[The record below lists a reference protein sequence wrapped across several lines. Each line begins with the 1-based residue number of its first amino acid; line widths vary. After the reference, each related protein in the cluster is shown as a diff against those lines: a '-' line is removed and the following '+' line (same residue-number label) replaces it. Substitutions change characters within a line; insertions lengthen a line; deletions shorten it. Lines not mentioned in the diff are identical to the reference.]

1 MNTSMTIQH
10 ITSILFLLMMCIVRL
25 AAALSLTPVF
35 AKQYIMGMGR
45 NVVIFAM
52 ALPVFH
58 VIYPTLPSM
67 ETLPVLVVILIIC
80 KEVIIGALLG
90 YLSGFIFYVTDSVGF
105 VIDIQRGSSQAMTFD
120 PVAGSQTSLLG
131 SFLTQMIATLFFT
144 MGGFL
149 FFIGVVYKTYVIWPV
164 FTFFPTFN
172 VNFPA
177 FMMSFVDEIM
187 EVVFCF
193 SAPIL
198 IVLFLAEF
206 GLGMISRFAPQLN
219 VFFMAMPVKS
229 WLSMFFLFFYFSLL
243 GKLFHYYFFTQSKLS
258 FFINHFFK

>member
-1 MNTSMTIQH
+1 MNIGVQQLTSV
-10 ITSILFLLMMCIVRL
+10 LFLMMMCIVRL

-52 ALPVFH
+52 ALPLFPVL
-58 VIYPTLPSM
+58 YPTLPAG
-67 ETLPVLVVILIIC
+67 TLPIALIILLIC
-80 KEVIIGALLG
+80 KEVMIGALLG
-90 YLSGFIFYVTDSVGF
+90 YLSGFIFYIADSVGF
-105 VIDIQRGSSQAMTFD
+105 IIDIQRGSSMAMTFD

-149 FFIGVVYKTYVIWPV
+149 FFVGIIYKSYVIWPV
-164 FTFFPTFN
+164 FTFFPTFD

-177 FMMSFVDEIM
+177 FIMSFVDEIM
-187 EVVFCF
+187 EVLFCF

-206 GLGMISRFAPQLN
+206 G
-219 VFFMAMPVKS
+219 
-229 WLSMFFLFFYFSLL
+229 
-243 GKLFHYYFFTQSKLS
+243 
-258 FFINHFFK
+258 

>member
-1 MNTSMTIQH
+1 METGLEQVTSV
-10 ITSILFLLMMCIVRL
+10 LFSMMICIIRL

-35 AKQYIMGMGR
+35 AKQYIMGTGR

-52 ALPVFH
+52 ALPLFH
-58 VIYPTLPSM
+58 VVYPTLP
-67 ETLPVLVVILIIC
+67 TTPLPLLILFVTIC
-80 KEVIIGALLG
+80 KEVIIGAMLG

-105 VIDIQRGSSQAMTFD
+105 IVDIQRGSSQAMTFD

-131 SFLTQMIATLFFT
+131 SFLTQMIATLFFS

-149 FFIGVVYKTYVIWPV
+149 FYIGLIYKTYVIWPV
-164 FTFFPTFN
+164 FTFFPSFN

-177 FMMSFVDEIM
+177 FMMSFADEIM
-187 EVVFCF
+187 ETVFCF

-198 IVLFLAEF
+198 IGLFLAEF
-206 GLGMISRFAPQLN
+206 GFGMISRFAPQLN

-229 WLSMFFLFFYFSLL
+229 WLSMFFLLFYFSLL
-243 GKLFHYYFFTQSKLS
+243 GKLFHYYFFTQSRLS
-258 FFINHFFK
+258 FFVDHFLK

>member
-1 MNTSMTIQH
+1 MTGIQH
-10 ITSILFLLMMCIVRL
+10 LTSILFMMMLCIVRL
-25 AAALSLTPVF
+25 AATLSLMPVF

-52 ALPVFH
+52 ALPLFH
-58 VIYPTLPSM
+58 LLYPTLPSADIP
-67 ETLPVLVVILIIC
+67 LLVLIAIIC

-105 VIDIQRGSSQAMTFD
+105 IIDIQRGSSQAMTFD
-120 PVAGSQTSLLG
+120 PIAGSQTSLLG
-131 SFLTQMIATLFFT
+131 SFLTQMITTLFFS
-144 MGGFL
+144 MGGFM
-149 FFIGVVYKTYVIWPV
+149 FFLGVIYKTYVLWPV

-172 VNFPA
+172 VDFA
-177 FMMSFVDEIM
+177 TFIMSFTDEVM
-187 EVVFCF
+187 EVILCF
-193 SAPIL
+193 AAPIL

-229 WLSMFFLFFYFSLL
+229 WLSMFFLLFYFSLL
-243 GKLFHYYFFTQSKLS
+243 GKLCRYYFFTQSKLS
-258 FFINHFFK
+258 LFINKFFH

>member
-1 MNTSMTIQH
+1 MGIES
-10 ITSILFLLMMCIVRL
+10 ITSVLFSMMMCIIRL

-35 AKQYIMGMGR
+35 AKQYVMGMGR
-45 NVVIFAM
+45 NVIIFAM
-52 ALPVFH
+52 ALPLFH
-58 VIYPTLPSM
+58 ALYPTLPKGQIP
-67 ETLPVLVVILIIC
+67 LLILFVIIC
-80 KEVIIGALLG
+80 KEVIIGAMLG
-90 YLSGFIFYVTDSVGF
+90 FLSGFIFYVTDSVGF
-105 VIDIQRGSSQAMTFD
+105 IIDIQRGSSQAMTFD

-131 SFLTQMIATLFFT
+131 SFLTQMIATLFFS

-149 FFIGVVYKTYVIWPV
+149 FFLGVIYETYIIWPV

-177 FMMSFVDEIM
+177 FMMSLVDDIM
-187 EVVFCF
+187 EAIFCF

-229 WLSMFFLFFYFSLL
+229 WLSMFFLLFYFSLL
-243 GKLFHYYFFTQSKLS
+243 GRLFEHHFFTQSKLS
-258 FFINHFFK
+258 FFVRHFLR

>member
-1 MNTSMTIQH
+1 M
-10 ITSILFLLMMCIVRL
+10 LLCIVRL
-25 AAALSLTPVF
+25 AAALSLMPVF

-52 ALPVFH
+52 ALPLFH
-58 VIYPTLPSM
+58 VVYPTLPVES
-67 ETLPVLVVILIIC
+67 LSAFVVFATVC
-80 KEVIIGALLG
+80 KEVIIGVLLG

-105 VIDIQRGSSQAMTFD
+105 IIDIQRGSSQAMTFD
-120 PVAGSQTSLLG
+120 PIAGSQTSLLG
-131 SFLTQMIATLFFT
+131 SFLTQMVATLFFT

-149 FFIGVVYKTYVIWPV
+149 FFLGVIYKTYVIWPV

-172 VNFPA
+172 VNFA
-177 FMMSFVDEIM
+177 TFMMSFVDEIM
-187 EVVFCF
+187 EVIFCF

-229 WLSMFFLFFYFSLL
+229 WLSMFFLLFYFSLL
-243 GKLFHYYFFTQSKLS
+243 GKLFNHYFFTQSKLS
-258 FFINHFFK
+258 LFINKFFH

>member
-1 MNTSMTIQH
+1 METGLEQV
-10 ITSILFLLMMCIVRL
+10 TSILFLMMMCIIRL

-35 AKQYIMGMGR
+35 AKQYIMGTGR

-52 ALPVFH
+52 ALPLFH
-58 VIYPTLPSM
+58 VVYPTLP
-67 ETLPVLVVILIIC
+67 TTQLPLLILFVTIC
-80 KEVIIGALLG
+80 KEVIIGAMLG

-105 VIDIQRGSSQAMTFD
+105 IIDIQRGSSQAMTFD
-120 PVAGSQTSLLG
+120 PIAGSQTSLLG

-149 FFIGVVYKTYVIWPV
+149 FFLGVIYKTYVVWPV
-164 FTFFPTFN
+164 FTFFPSFN

-177 FMMSFVDEIM
+177 FMMSFADEIM
-187 EVVFCF
+187 EAVFCF

-229 WLSMFFLFFYFSLL
+229 WLSVFFLLFYFSLL
-243 GKLFHYYFFTQSKLS
+243 GKLFHYHFFTQSKLS
-258 FFINHFFK
+258 FFVDHFLK

>member
-1 MNTSMTIQH
+1 MGIESVTSV
-10 ITSILFLLMMCIVRL
+10 LFLMMMCIIRL

-35 AKQYIMGMGR
+35 AKQYNMGMGR
-45 NVVIFAM
+45 NVIIFAM
-52 ALPVFH
+52 SLPHFHAL
-58 VIYPTLPSM
+58 YPTLP
-67 ETLPVLVVILIIC
+67 TTQIPLLILFVTIC
-80 KEVIIGALLG
+80 KEVIIGAMLG
-90 YLSGFIFYVTDSVGF
+90 FLSGFIFYVTDSVGF
-105 VIDIQRGSSQAMTFD
+105 IIDIQRGSSQAMTFD
-120 PVAGSQTSLLG
+120 PVAGSQTLLLG
-131 SFLTQMIATLFFT
+131 SFLTQMIATLFFS

-149 FFIGVVYKTYVIWPV
+149 FFLGVIYETYIIWPV

-177 FMMSFVDEIM
+177 FMMSLVDDIM
-187 EVVFCF
+187 EVIFCF

-229 WLSMFFLFFYFSLL
+229 WLSMFFLLFYFSLL
-243 GKLFHYYFFTQSKLS
+243 GRLFEYHFFTQSKLS
-258 FFINHFFK
+258 FFVRHFLR

>member
-1 MNTSMTIQH
+1 MTGIQH
-10 ITSILFLLMMCIVRL
+10 ITSILMMMMLCIVRL
-25 AAALSLTPVF
+25 AAALSLMPVF

-52 ALPVFH
+52 ALPLFH
-58 VIYPTLPSM
+58 VVYPEFPS
-67 ETLPVLVVILIIC
+67 TQIPLLILFVTIC

-90 YLSGFIFYVTDSVGF
+90 YLSGFIFYAADSVGF
-105 VIDIQRGSSQAMTFD
+105 VVDIQRGSSMAMTFD
-120 PVAGSQTSLLG
+120 PVAGSQTSLIG
-131 SFLTQMIATLFFT
+131 SFLTQMTATLFFT

-149 FFIGVVYKTYVIWPV
+149 FFIGIVYQTYVIWPV
-164 FTFFPTFN
+164 FSFYPTFD
-172 VNFPA
+172 VDFPM
-177 FMMSFVDEIM
+177 FMMSFVDDLMEII
-187 EVVFCF
+187 FCF

-229 WLSMFFLFFYFSLL
+229 WLSMFFLLFYFSLL
-243 GKLFHYYFFTQSKLS
+243 GQLFREYFFTQSKLML
-258 FFINHFFK
+258 FVRNFFK

>member
-1 MNTSMTIQH
+1 
-10 ITSILFLLMMCIVRL
+10 MMMLCIVRL

-45 NVVIFAM
+45 NVIIFAM
-52 ALPVFH
+52 ALPLFYV
-58 VIYPTLPSM
+58 VYPTLPKID
-67 ETLPVLVVILIIC
+67 ELPLLIFFLIIC
-80 KEVIIGALLG
+80 KEVVIGILLG
-90 YLSGFIFYVTDSVGF
+90 YLSGFIFYITDSLGF
-105 VIDIQRGSSQAMTFD
+105 IIDIQRGSSQAMIFD
-120 PVAGSQTSLLG
+120 PVASSQTSLLG

-149 FFIGVVYKTYVIWPV
+149 FFLSVIYKTYVIWPV
-164 FTFFPTFN
+164 FTFFPTFD
-172 VNFPA
+172 VNFPV

-187 EVVFCF
+187 EVIFCF

-229 WLSMFFLFFYFSLL
+229 WLSMFFLLFYFSML
-243 GKLFHYYFFTQSKLS
+243 GELFNYYFFAQSKLS

>member
-1 MNTSMTIQH
+1 MIGMPE
-10 ITSILFLLMMCIVRL
+10 ITSVLLRMLLCIVRL
-25 AAALSLTPVF
+25 AAALSLMPVF

-52 ALPVFH
+52 ALPLFH
-58 VIYPTLPSM
+58 VVYPTFPM
-67 ETLPVLVVILIIC
+67 ENLSAFTIILIIC
-80 KEVIIGALLG
+80 KEVIIGVLLG
-90 YLSGFIFYVTDSVGF
+90 YLSGFIFYATDSVGF
-105 VIDIQRGSSQAMTFD
+105 IIDIQRGSSQAMTFD
-120 PVAGSQTSLLG
+120 PIAGSQTSLLG
-131 SFLTQMIATLFFT
+131 SFLTQMITTLFFT

-149 FFIGVVYKTYVIWPV
+149 FFIGVIYKTYVIWPV

-172 VNFPA
+172 VNFA
-177 FMMSFVDEIM
+177 TFMMSFVDEIM
-187 EVVFCF
+187 EVIFCF

-229 WLSMFFLFFYFSLL
+229 WLSMFFLLFYFSLL
-243 GKLFHYYFFTQSKLS
+243 GKLFNYYFFTQSKLS
-258 FFINHFFK
+258 LFINKFFR